1 MREENCFECDPDRNP
16 ECTKE
21 ICYRKEIGKR
31 FGFVGNPCRLTRK
44 PEAARLD
51 EHGEP
56 VRISDPLSYYL
67 GKKIGAD
74 EIQQTV
80 HGLERI
86 LEVGIVNAREDLTV
100 IESAIKWL
108 QVLKGLW

>member
-1 MREENCFECDPDRNP
+1 MREEIWYECDPDRNP
-16 ECTKE
+16 ECAKMT
-21 ICYRKEIGKR
+21 CYRKEAGKR
-31 FGFVGNPCRLTRK
+31 FGFVGNPCRTTMKR
-44 PEAARLD
+44 EAARLD

-80 HGLERI
+80 HELERI
-86 LEVGIVNAREDLTV
+86 RKVGIVNAREDLTV

>member
-1 MREENCFECDPDRNP
+1 MREEIWYECDPDRNP
-16 ECTKE
+16 ECTKMM
-21 ICYRKEIGKR
+21 CYRKEIGKR

-56 VRISDPLSYYL
+56 VRISDPRSYYL
-67 GKKIGAD
+67 GQKIGAD
-74 EIQQTV
+74 EILQTV
-80 HGLERI
+80 HELERI
-86 LEVGIVNAREDLTV
+86 RKVGIVNAREDMTV

>member
-1 MREENCFECDPDRNP
+1 MREEICFECDPDRNP

-56 VRISDPLSYYL
+56 VRIGDTRAYL
-67 GKKIGAD
+67 LGQKIGAMD
-74 EIQQTV
+74 MERTED
-80 HGLERI
+80 GLQRI

-108 QVLKGLW
+108 QVLKGIW